1 MDTMVHVNLQYRET
15 GGPMPRDKASPKKWS
30 RYGAES
36 NTVLEQEL
44 FPISVTGQ
52 YTDVLIKDNG
62 RWQFIAW
69 TGGEIPKKH

>member
-1 MDTMVHVNLQYRET
+1 MDTMVHANLRYRET
-15 GGPMPRDKASPKKWS
+15 GEAMPRDKASPKKWS

-52 YTDVLIKDNG
+52 YTDVLVKESG
-62 RWQFIAW
+62 RWLFLAW
-69 TGGEIPKKH
+69 AGGDHRKK